1 MFEGWLASAVEGGA
15 GYADLRILRVE
26 RTRLELKDGELK
38 EAVEGSEAGFGLR
51 VLVNGSWGFASAN
64 SLEPREGEAAVQR
77 ALSLARATS
86 ARSGEPV
93 TLAPVPVVTDQ
104 VLWSPREDPRDVSIE
119 DKLEMLRDMEAAAR
133 TSEHLA
139 TVTTAYTEGTR
150 RVEMLTSEGTRL
162 VHGQTRVIAIAN
174 LTGRKEGVM
183 SSFRTRVGGVGGF
196 EVFRTEDPVERTTR
210 AAGSLETLLDA
221 GRAPG
226 GRMTAV
232 VDPDMTGVLVHEA
245 FGHASEADLVLAGES
260 ILDGR
265 LGEKLGA
272 DGVTIFD
279 DPTIGGAFG
288 SFPFDDEG
296 VLASRKVLMED
307 GVLKC
312 FIHSRETAG
321 RMGQEPNGAARCQ
334 DHASRPLVRMSN
346 TCMAA
351 GDMSREELFEDV
363 REGIYLKGTRGGE
376 VDVAKGTFQFGAQ
389 EAFLVEGGQVTRPLR
404 DVALMGSILET
415 LMNVDGIGRDFS
427 LASPG
432 FCGKG
437 QTVPV
442 GDGGPHVRFHD
453 AVVGGG

>member
-1 MFEGWLASAVEGGA
+1 LLNGWLDKATDGGA
-15 GYADLRILRVE
+15 SYADLRAVAVE
-26 RTRLELKDGELK
+26 SSRLELKDGELK
-38 EAVEGSEAGFGLR
+38 EAVEGADAGFGLR

-64 SLEPREGEAAVQR
+64 SMDPREGEVAVER

-86 ARSGEPV
+86 ARAGEPV
-93 TLAPVPVVTDQ
+93 VLAPVPTVTDT
-104 VLWSPREDPRDVSIE
+104 VIWSPRVDPRDVSIE
-119 DKLEMLRDMEAAAR
+119 EKLEMLRDMEVAAR
-133 TSEHLA
+133 EAEHLA
-139 TVTTAYTEGTR
+139 TVTTAYSEGTR
-150 RVEMLTSEGTRL
+150 RIELLTSEGTHL
-162 VHGQTRVIAIAN
+162 VHGLTRVIAIAN

-183 SSFRTRVGGVGGF
+183 SSFRVRVGGVGGYETF
-196 EVFRTEDPVERTTR
+196 TADDPVTRTSEGVT
-210 AAGSLETLLDA
+210 SLETLLNA

-226 GRMTAV
+226 GRMTAI

-265 LGEKLGA
+265 LGDKMGA

-279 DPTIGGAFG
+279 DPCMEGAFG
-288 SFPFDDEG
+288 SFPYDDEG
-296 VLASRKVLMED
+296 VSGSRKVLMDD
-307 GVLKC
+307 GILTS

-321 RMGQEPNGAARCQ
+321 RMGHEPNGGARCQ
-334 DHASRPLVRMSN
+334 DHGSRPLVRMSN
-346 TCMAA
+346 TCLET
-351 GDMSREELFEDV
+351 GDMTHEELFEDV
-363 REGIYLKGTRGGE
+363 KEGIYLKGTRGGE

-389 EAFLVEGGQVTRPLR
+389 EAFLVEKGEVTRPLS

-415 LMNVDGIGRDFS
+415 LMNMDGIGKDFR

-442 GDGGPHVRFHD
+442 CDGGPHVRLLD

>member
-1 MFEGWLASAVEGGA
+1 MEGGA
-15 GYADLRILRVE
+15 SYADLRVLKVGS
-26 RTRLELKDGELK
+26 TRLELKDGELK
-38 EAVEGSEAGFGLR
+38 EAVEGKEVGFGLR

-64 SLEPREGEAAVQR
+64 SLDPEQGMAAVDQ
-77 ALSLARATS
+77 ALSLARATA
-86 ARSGEPV
+86 ARAGEPV
-93 TLAPVPVVTDQ
+93 VLASVPVISDEV
-104 VLWSPREDPRDVSIE
+104 VWRPAKDPRDVAIE

-133 TSEHLA
+133 RSEHLA
-139 TVTTAYTEGTR
+139 SVTTAYTEGTR
-150 RVEMLTSEGTRL
+150 RVELLTSEGTRL
-162 VHGQTRVIAIAN
+162 SHGQTRVIAIAN
-174 LTGRKEGVM
+174 LTGRREGVM
-183 SSFRTRVGGVGGF
+183 SSSRVRVGGVGGF
-196 EVFRTEDPVERTTR
+196 EIFSKEDPVQRTDR
-210 AAGSLETLLDA
+210 AVGSLETLLGA

-265 LGEKLGA
+265 IGEKLAA

-279 DPTIGGAFG
+279 DPTLEGAFG

-296 VLASRKVLMED
+296 VIGSRKTLMED
-307 GVLKC
+307 GVLTS

-321 RMGQEPNGAARCQ
+321 RMGHDPNGAARSQ
-334 DHASRPLVRMSN
+334 DHGSRPLVRMSN
-346 TCMAA
+346 TCLAP
-351 GDMSREELFEDV
+351 GDMSLEELFEGV
-363 REGIYLKGTRGGE
+363 KEGIYLKGTRGGE

-389 EAFLVEGGQVTRPLR
+389 EAFLIENGEMTRPLR
-404 DVALMGSILET
+404 DVALMGSILDT
-415 LMNVDGIGRDFS
+415 LANVDGIGKDFT